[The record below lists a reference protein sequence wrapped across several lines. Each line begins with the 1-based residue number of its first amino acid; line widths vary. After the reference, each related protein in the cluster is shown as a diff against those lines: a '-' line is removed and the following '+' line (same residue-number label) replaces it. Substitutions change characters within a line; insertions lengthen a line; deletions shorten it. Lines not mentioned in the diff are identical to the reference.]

1 MKKALL
7 GLLLCLSLCQALLPA
22 TVFGGPAG
30 KPGQL
35 QSVQAD
41 FIQEKH
47 LKILARPLVSRGVFA
62 FQAPQSLRW
71 EYRSPLHSI
80 LLMHGG
86 RIEKMIER
94 DGRFERDN
102 GAGVDSMQI
111 ILKEISS
118 WLDGRFSDNPVFST
132 THTDERTVVLVP
144 KEKGLS
150 AMISRIELRLGEQQ
164 GLLDS
169 VTIYEG
175 PDAFTRLTFANTAL
189 NREIPESFFTVQ

>member
-1 MKKALL
+1 MKQTLL
-7 GLLLCLSLCQALLPA
+7 SVLLCLALLPV
-22 TVFGGPAG
+22 TVLGGSAG
-30 KPGQL
+30 KPGPL

-80 LLMHGG
+80 LLMHDG
-86 RIEKMIER
+86 RIEKIIER
-94 DGRFERDN
+94 EGRFERDN

-132 THTDERTVVLVP
+132 SRTDARTVVLTP

-150 AMISRIELRLGEQQ
+150 TVISRIELRLGEQQ

-175 PDAFTRLTFANTAL
+175 PDALTRLTFANTAL
-189 NREIPESFFTVQ
+189 NRKIPETFFTVQ

>member
-1 MKKALL
+1 MKQT
-7 GLLLCLSLCQALLPA
+7 LLCVFLCLILLPVS
-22 TVFGGPAG
+22 VFGSPAG
-30 KPGQL
+30 KAERL
-35 QSVQAD
+35 RSVQAD

-71 EYRSPLHSI
+71 EYQTPLHSL

-86 RIEKMIER
+86 KIEKMIER

-118 WLDGRFSDNPVFST
+118 WLDGRFSDNPIFST
-132 THTDERTVVLVP
+132 THSDERTVVLIP

-150 AMISRIELRLGEQQ
+150 AVISRIELRLAEQQ
-164 GLLDS
+164 GILDS
-169 VTIYEG
+169 VTIHEG
-175 PDAFTRLTFANTAL
+175 PDAFTRLTFTNTAL
-189 NREIPESFFTVQ
+189 NQEIPERFFTSQ